1 MLYFLS
7 LILLF
12 SGACK
17 KDDDPEITEEQCG
30 DVNASF
36 NEQVLP
42 IFTGSCAFSG
52 CHSSAS
58 AEAGFVFDNYE
69 NIKSAIESDQAGFL
83 ASINFEGNS
92 SGWMPRSNPSDPAQ
106 PQNQLPQSDI
116 EKIECW
122 IVKGM
127 PND

>member
-1 MLYFLS
+1 MLYFLP
-7 LILLF
+7 ILLLL

-17 KDDDPEITEEQCG
+17 KDEQPEITEEQCA
-30 DVNASF
+30 DINSSF
-36 NEQVLP
+36 NEQILP
-42 IFTGSCAFSG
+42 LLTSSCAVSG
-52 CHSSAS
+52 CHSSAA
-58 AEAGFVFDNYE
+58 AEGGFIFDSYG
-69 NIKSAIESDQAGFL
+69 NIKSAIESDQSGFL

-92 SGWMPRSNPSDPAQ
+92 NGWMPRSNPNDQAQ

-116 EKIECW
+116 DKIECW